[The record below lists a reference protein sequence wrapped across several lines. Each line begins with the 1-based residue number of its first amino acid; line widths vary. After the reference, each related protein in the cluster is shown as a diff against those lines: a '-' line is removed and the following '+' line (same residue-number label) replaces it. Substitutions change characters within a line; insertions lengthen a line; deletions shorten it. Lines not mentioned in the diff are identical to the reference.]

1 MLRQV
6 QHDGA
11 FEGGLVPLFW
21 VIALS
26 LMVSLSAAQAGP
38 REDARAALAR
48 GEAALGQGDARTA
61 RVELLN
67 AIKADPALGQARV
80 AQARA
85 LLILGDG
92 AGAQGELE
100 RAQALGVAPGA
111 LRPWL
116 AQAALI
122 DGRAEDALNEA
133 RANDADPRDG
143 VLLLRIEGQ
152 ALQALGRYGEAAAAF
167 DEALRRAP
175 GDASLWIDIGR
186 LNIATGNIAAALA
199 AADRATALA
208 PENADALTLRGVL
221 ARDQYGLRASLVWF
235 DRAVKSTPDH
245 VPALIEYAASL
256 ADMGRAS
263 QALSLTRRALAV
275 SPGQPR
281 ALFLQA
287 LIAARAGRHDLA
299 RALLARTGGAL
310 DAQAAVRLLRAVLH
324 LHAGNATLAAG
335 ELRLLLEAQ
344 PLNLRARLLLAR
356 ALYNDRQYAEA
367 ERTLFPIVERGDAGS
382 YALLLAARIHE
393 ALGDRRAAA
402 HLLARA
408 ATLAPAPADVY
419 RGAGRPD
426 AIVAQADAD
435 PAAAAPNLRLI
446 RALIEAGQ
454 GQAALA
460 RARSLASANPGVPAA
475 HLALGDC
482 LLASGLP
489 GEAAGAYAR
498 AANLRF
504 DEGTALRLVDAWRR
518 AGDEEKARQ
527 ALGLFAVQNPM
538 NVEAQRLSAQLLLA
552 AGEYARAL
560 RLLSGLRVRLGNE
573 DALLMADIAHAHIG
587 LGQFDQALPFAAHA
601 YRLLPA
607 SAPTGD
613 VFGWAL
619 FKARRD
625 DPRAI
630 ELLRKAEMLAPD
642 EPLVKLHLGEALAA
656 SGKTEDAR
664 VLLRQ
669 AAAAPGFA
677 RRAEAQAA
685 LGGL

>member
-1 MLRQV
+1 MIFRDNRLALCCALMLAGSV
-6 QHDGA
+6 
-11 FEGGLVPLFW
+11 L
-21 VIALS
+21 
-26 LMVSLSAAQAGP
+26 AAQAGP
-38 REDARAALAR
+38 REGARAALAR
-48 GEAALGQGDARTA
+48 GEAALGRGDARTA

-67 AIKADPALGQARV
+67 AIKADPRLGQARV

-85 LLILGDG
+85 LLMLGDG
-92 AGAQGELE
+92 AGAQMELE
-100 RAQALGVAPGA
+100 RAGALGVAPGA
-111 LRPWL
+111 LRPWR
-116 AQAALI
+116 AMAALI
-122 DGRAEDALNEA
+122 EGRAGDALSEA
-133 RANDADPRDG
+133 RASDSDPRDA

-152 ALQALGRYGEAAAAF
+152 ALQGLGRYGEAAAAF
-167 DEALRRAP
+167 TQALRRAP
-175 GDASLWIDIGR
+175 RDAALWTDIAR
-186 LNIATGNIAAALA
+186 LDIATGDIAAALA
-199 AADRATALA
+199 AADRATIVA
-208 PENADALTLRGVL
+208 PDSADALTLRGVL
-221 ARDQYGLRASLVWF
+221 ARDQYGLRASLAWF
-235 DRAVKSTPDH
+235 DRALKSKPDH

-281 ALFLQA
+281 AFFIQA

-310 DAQAAVRLLRAVLH
+310 DGQAAVRLLRGVLH
-324 LHAGNATLAAG
+324 LHAGNATLAVG
-335 ELRLLLEAQ
+335 ELRPLLEAQ
-344 PLNLRARLLLAR
+344 PLNLRVRLLLAR
-356 ALYNDRQYAEA
+356 ALYDDRQYGQA

-382 YALLLAARIHE
+382 YALMLAARIHE
-393 ALGDRRAAA
+393 ALGDRQAATQ
-402 HLLARA
+402 LLARVA
-408 ATLAPAPADVY
+408 ALAPAPADVY

-426 AIVAQADAD
+426 VIIRQADAD

-446 RALIEAGQ
+446 RALMEAGQ

-460 RARSLASANPGVPAA
+460 RARSLAAANPGAPAA

-482 LLASGLP
+482 LLAGGLP
-489 GEAAGAYAR
+489 SAAAGAYAR

-518 AGDEEKARQ
+518 AGEEEKARQ

-552 AGEYARAL
+552 AGEYGRAL
-560 RLLSGLRVRLGNE
+560 RLLSGLRDRLGNE
-573 DALLMADIAHAHIG
+573 DALLMTGIAHAYIG
-587 LGQFDQALPFAAHA
+587 LDKPEQALPFAAHA

-607 SAPTGD
+607 SGVASD

-619 FKARRD
+619 FKAGRD
-625 DPRAI
+625 DLRAV
-630 ELLRKAEMLAPD
+630 ELLRKAEALAPG

-656 SGKTEDAR
+656 SGRTGEAR

-669 AAAAPGFA
+669 AAATPGFA
-677 RRAEAQAA
+677 RRAQAQAA
-685 LGGL
+685 LNGL